1 MSFQSSEGR
10 EEWYRSLFPHRI
22 ITPMWI
28 YLWERYLEFSCFC
41 DRNLV
46 NTHLTFN
53 MHSDLVHWA
62 FDNFLELAVTVTS

>member
-1 MSFQSSEGR
+1 
-10 EEWYRSLFPHRI
+10 
-22 ITPMWI
+22 MWI